1 MPGGVWLEIEGYG
14 ETIVKRQL
22 LRFSDQL
29 MAPAAALE
37 TAATILRHAVEEQ
50 FDTEGGYASG
60 GWPALAQSTVDHKAK
75 YDLDPRILRATGT
88 LHASLTRKFDP
99 QHIEHL
105 SVDSLIFGSTVSY
118 GIFHQSSRPR
128 TKIPFRPPIALT
140 EATKRGMVRE
150 MQRALMVGLRP
161 SHETSLSEFV

>member
-1 MPGGVWLEIEGYG
+1 MSGGVWIEIESFG

-37 TAATILRHAVEEQ
+37 TAATMLRHAVEEQ
-50 FDTEGGYASG
+50 FESQGRYASG
-60 GWPALAQSTVDHKAK
+60 GWPALADSTVAHKAK
-75 YDLDPRILRATGT
+75 YDLDPRILFATHT
-88 LHASLTRKFDP
+88 LFTSLTRKFDP

-105 SVDSLIFGSTVSY
+105 SGDSLIFGSTVSY
-118 GIFHQSSRPR
+118 GIYHQSSRPR
-128 TKIPFRPPIALT
+128 TKIPFRPPIAVT
-140 EATKRGMVRE
+140 EGTKREMVRE

-161 SHETSLSEFV
+161 SHETSLSEFI